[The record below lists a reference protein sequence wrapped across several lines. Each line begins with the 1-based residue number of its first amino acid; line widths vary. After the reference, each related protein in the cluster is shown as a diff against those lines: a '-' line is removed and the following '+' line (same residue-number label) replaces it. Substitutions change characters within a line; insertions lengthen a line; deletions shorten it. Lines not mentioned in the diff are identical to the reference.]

1 LSDRKF
7 ADQTT
12 LDSIQDD
19 CKKLFCNT
27 LKVLRRTFM
36 LLLQQSGSSI
46 ITYAIDLSHPG
57 AAYYEAL

>member
-1 LSDRKF
+1 
-7 ADQTT
+7 
-12 LDSIQDD
+12 
-19 CKKLFCNT
+19 
-27 LKVLRRTFM
+27 M